1 MQNDEE
7 TSIWH
12 SAVHILSHNTKYY
25 RFQPCSSTLLNDRV
39 FTACHPHPHIHAE
52 HAHANR
58 CHTACSS
65 YSHMIFATVHIIHFL
80 LHYVAHKYSRF
91 PPQSYIPQPFSI
103 FPAAILLY
111 PIERTRSLHQSMREP
126 EFLFFFFF
134 NGICAKEGSLC
145 PFSSIYTYTYERTC
159 STIFCTWDIL
169 YYATYAILLLPHVNT
184 NRYTNGMGLHCCIR
198 QQNVYVAMYIRI
210 ILWYIQDINN
220 VYLCSFI

>member
-1 MQNDEE
+1 
-7 TSIWH
+7 
-12 SAVHILSHNTKYY
+12 
-25 RFQPCSSTLLNDRV
+25 
-39 FTACHPHPHIHAE
+39 
-52 HAHANR
+52 
-58 CHTACSS
+58 
-65 YSHMIFATVHIIHFL
+65 
-80 LHYVAHKYSRF
+80 
-91 PPQSYIPQPFSI
+91 
-103 FPAAILLY
+103 
-111 PIERTRSLHQSMREP
+111 MREP

-210 ILWYIQDINN
+210 ILWYIYRTLITCIYVLLYEFRIGTFYSD
-220 VYLCSFI
+220 VYFRNLYFFVPLISSKSVSYYLFLSFSASTVWNGICQMDWKKLEKLSGRNKKIY